1 MDIAVAVRGY
11 ELDLQEERKSPR
23 TITWYLSK
31 LRYFARFLED
41 EFQVSDLGDVGPEH
55 IKAFVRQAQA
65 MSEAMDGVHHLKEG
79 VLSSLTVHGYFVSIK
94 AFLGWAEREEYIE
107 SSPATRLRPPKT
119 RQVVIESLTPDK
131 IKAMLKGTLGT
142 RHGKRNYAMS
152 LS

>member
-1 MDIAVAVRGY
+1 M
-11 ELDLQEERKSPR
+11 
-23 TITWYLSK
+23 
-31 LRYFARFLED
+31 
-41 EFQVSDLGDVGPEH
+41 
-55 IKAFVRQAQA
+55 
-65 MSEAMDGVHHLKEG
+65 KEG

-107 SSPATRLRPPKT
+107 SSPVPRLRPPKT
-119 RQVVIESLTPDK
+119 RQVVIESLTPDE